1 MRNDSAPSRPPAP
14 PAEPAPATLRRVL
27 PAGLVAAAL
36 LGISTPA
43 SAKDLGGRFGVGF
56 NSSLGEGSA
65 LSARFGVP
73 TGDSPVNVIIEGIG
87 GFDTLEGESTEITAG
102 GRLLVSTV
110 VEDNMN
116 LYVGGGAGYVFGPTG
131 ETVRLQP
138 LAAIDFFFFG
148 LDNLGFTTAFGLNID
163 VGGNSSGVGTTS
175 TAQAGVT
182 YWF

>member
-1 MRNDSAPSRPPAP
+1 MRKPLVFVLRSLTAGMLLTMSTSAF
-14 PAEPAPATLRRVL
+14 
-27 PAGLVAAAL
+27 
-36 LGISTPA
+36 
-43 SAKDLGGRFGVGF
+43 AKDLGGRFGVGF
-56 NSSLGEGSA
+56 NSSLGQGSA
-65 LSARFGVP
+65 LSARYAVP
-73 TGDSPVNVIIEGIG
+73 TGDSPVNVVIEGIG
-87 GFDTLEGESTEITAG
+87 GFTSIDGASTEITAG

-116 LYVGGGAGYVFGPTG
+116 LYVGGGAGYVFGPEG

-163 VGGNSSGVGTTS
+163 VGGDYGGVGTTS